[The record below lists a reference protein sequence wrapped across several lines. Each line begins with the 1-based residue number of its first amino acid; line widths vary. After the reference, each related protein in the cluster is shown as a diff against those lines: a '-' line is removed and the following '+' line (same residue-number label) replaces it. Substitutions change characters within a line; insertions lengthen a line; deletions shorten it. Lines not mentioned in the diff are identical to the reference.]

1 MFHLKLISMSMIQEY
16 KNFNNNQGGV
26 KAPHNNKEN
35 TMPKPKCITCGK
47 NIKRNPNRMKRVP
60 RRTAINWVDAMTPQG
75 QALYAAEFV
84 DNASGRHLLYKYQS
98 SRNLQW
104 SLEQEGKSL

>member
-1 MFHLKLISMSMIQEY
+1 M
-16 KNFNNNQGGV
+16 
-26 KAPHNNKEN
+26 
-35 TMPKPKCITCGK
+35 K
-47 NIKRNPNRMKRVP
+47 NIKRNPDRIRKKA

-104 SLEQEGKSL
+104 ELEAEGKSL

>member
-1 MFHLKLISMSMIQEY
+1 
-16 KNFNNNQGGV
+16 
-26 KAPHNNKEN
+26 
-35 TMPKPKCITCGK
+35 
-47 NIKRNPNRMKRVP
+47 MKRVP

-98 SRNLQW
+98 SRNLQFA
-104 SLEQEGKSL
+104 LEAEE

>member
-1 MFHLKLISMSMIQEY
+1 MYILPLEPNASEGNEVNM
-16 KNFNNNQGGV
+16 
-26 KAPHNNKEN
+26 
-35 TMPKPKCITCGK
+35 K

-98 SRNLQW
+98 SRNLQFA
-104 SLEQEGKSL
+104 LEAE

>member
-1 MFHLKLISMSMIQEY
+1 MVKVTASWLK
-16 KNFNNNQGGV
+16 KNINRKNIKV
-26 KAPHNNKEN
+26 VDASWYVP
-35 TMPKPKCITCGK
+35 

-98 SRNLQW
+98 SRNLQFA
-104 SLEQEGKSL
+104 LEAE

>member
-1 MFHLKLISMSMIQEY
+1 M
-16 KNFNNNQGGV
+16 
-26 KAPHNNKEN
+26 
-35 TMPKPKCITCGK
+35 K

-84 DNASGRHLLYKYQS
+84 DNASGRQLLYKYQS

-104 SLEQEGKSL
+104 SLEQED

>member
-1 MFHLKLISMSMIQEY
+1 LSRSPRLVGGAATLSDYIIKSDIQTFIYTVYHVYPE
-16 KNFNNNQGGV
+16 V
-26 KAPHNNKEN
+26 E
-35 TMPKPKCITCGK
+35 TMK
-47 NIKRNPNRMKRVP
+47 NIKRNPNRMKKVP

>member
-1 MFHLKLISMSMIQEY
+1 MYILPLVLHLTGALAEGSEVNM
-16 KNFNNNQGGV
+16 
-26 KAPHNNKEN
+26 
-35 TMPKPKCITCGK
+35 K

>member
-1 MFHLKLISMSMIQEY
+1 MAGAEVNM
-16 KNFNNNQGGV
+16 
-26 KAPHNNKEN
+26 
-35 TMPKPKCITCGK
+35 K

-98 SRNLQW
+98 SRNLQFA
-104 SLEQEGKSL
+104 LEAE